1 MVFSR
6 RITFA
11 AICLSGIWLSPSAQ
25 SPSGAASLN
34 IESPEIAF
42 ASHRDGNWEIYVT
55 DSAGRSQRRLTRRD
69 VQDRFPLW
77 SPDGAQI
84 AFGSQVD
91 SGWELWVMDSNGTR
105 ERHLYSQIVAKSARG
120 WSRDGKRIAFAAVAD
135 ENIDVYTVDVES
147 TQVTRLT
154 SSPGEDR
161 DPSWSPDGT
170 RLAFSRH
177 VFVDPDSFEK
187 QAMPER
193 VRSDLGRFAVA

>member
-11 AICLSGIWLSPSAQ
+11 AICLSSIWSSASAQ
-25 SPSGAASLN
+25 SPSGAASQN

-69 VQDRFPLW
+69 AQDRFPLW

-91 SGWELWVMDSNGTR
+91 SRWELWVMDSNGTR

-120 WSRDGKRIAFAAVAD
+120 WSATANGSHLRLSRMR
-135 ENIDVYTVDVES
+135 TS
-147 TQVTRLT
+147 T
-154 SSPGEDR
+154 SIPWM
-161 DPSWSPDGT
+161 WSQP
-170 RLAFSRH
+170 R
-177 VFVDPDSFEK
+177 
-187 QAMPER
+187 
-193 VRSDLGRFAVA
+193 